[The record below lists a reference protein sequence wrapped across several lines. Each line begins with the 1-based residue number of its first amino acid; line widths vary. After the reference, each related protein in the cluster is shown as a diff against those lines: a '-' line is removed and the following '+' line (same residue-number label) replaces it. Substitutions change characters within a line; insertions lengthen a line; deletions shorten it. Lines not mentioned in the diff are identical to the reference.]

1 MAITSNPL
9 GTRMPGSAAGR
20 DHARPVSR
28 TPLLGRVLAAV
39 RHSLSMQQ
47 GRHRR
52 PGPADRG
59 ALAASWTAGI
69 TRGTSLFVDDRRRG

>member
-9 GTRMPGSAAGR
+9 GTRMPGSAAGHGR
-20 DHARPVSR
+20 AHQVSR
-28 TPLLGRVLAAV
+28 NPLLSRILAAV
-39 RHSLSMQQ
+39 RRSLSMQQ
-47 GRHRR
+47 GRHRG

-69 TRGTSLFVDDRRRG
+69 TRGASLLVDRRRG